1 MIRTIA
7 RISIALALFAP
18 FGCGG
23 DEDVSDDVNSPS
35 EGAMIVNDNPST
47 PTIDVPATDVD
58 EAAKA
63 PE

>member
-7 RISIALALFAP
+7 RFSIALALFAP

-23 DEDVSDDVNSPS
+23 DEDVSDDIATPS
-35 EGAMIVNDNPST
+35 EAARTVNDNPST
-47 PTIDVPATDVD
+47 PTIDVPATDVN
-58 EAAKA
+58 EAAQA